1 VIYVNEYYI
10 HSGGLLPLWENV
22 SSRGIHIEDTGMKLV
37 GIKNGRYDSNPLII
51 ADAIALRK
59 NHSIMRIDI
68 LK

>member
-1 VIYVNEYYI
+1 LRQVNKYYI
-10 HSGGLLPLWENV
+10 LRGVLLPLWENA
-22 SSRGIHIEDTGMKLV
+22 SSRGIHIEDIGMKLV

-51 ADAIALRK
+51 ADATALRK